1 MTRVLVTNDDGV
13 ESPGLHVLARAARD
27 LGLDVTIAAP
37 AEQSSGSSAGI
48 LGAGPGGHIGRERRT
63 IAGLEDVPAWAVRA
77 NPGLISLIAAHG
89 AFGDAPDLV
98 LSGINHGANVGR
110 AILHSG
116 TVGAALTGGVN
127 GARGIAL
134 SLDVGMTPNA
144 FHWEAAAI
152 HLERLVPFVAAQPV
166 GTVLNLNVPNSPGP
180 HILSAAGLAPFGIVQ
195 TTGAVFTDDDVQLTI
210 ADPADEFDPGTD
222 AAMLASG
229 YATLTSISGIGER
242 ALPPF

>member
-1 MTRVLVTNDDGV
+1 MTRVLITNDDGID
-13 ESPGLHVLARAARD
+13 SPGLHVLARAARG
-27 LGLDVTIAAP
+27 LGLDVIIAAP

-63 IAGLEDVPAWAVRA
+63 VDGLENVPTWAVRA
-77 NPGLISLIAAHG
+77 HPGLISLIAAHG

-127 GARGIAL
+127 EARGIAL
-134 SLDVGMTPNA
+134 SLDVGMAPTA
-144 FHWEAAAI
+144 FHWEAAAL
-152 HLERLVPFVAAQPV
+152 HLERLIPLVLAEPV
-166 GTVLNLNVPNSPGP
+166 GTVLNLNVPNTPGP
-180 HILSAAGLAPFGIVQ
+180 HTLVAADLAPFGIVQ

-229 YATLTSISGIGER
+229 YATLTSITGVGER
-242 ALPPF
+242 AVPPL